1 MSVRRWVDAFAALS
15 IGLGAAGAAQAGP
28 TFDKVKQ
35 AGQISCG
42 VPTGIAGFAAPDSQG
57 HWAGFDVDVCR
68 ALSAAI
74 FGNAD
79 KVKYVPLTAQQRFT
93 ALQSGEVDL
102 LSNNTTDTLQRDTEL
117 GLNFAPVVFYDGQG
131 FLVPK
136 KLGVN
141 IAKELNGATIC
152 VQPGTTTELNLAD
165 YFRANK
171 MEFKPV
177 VIEKRDEALSAFFS
191 GRCDV
196 FTGDS
201 SALNADRL
209 SQAPNPDDYIILPER
224 ISKEPLA
231 PVVRHGDDQWDDIVR
246 WAVYALIEAEEKG
259 ITQKNVDDKLKSDDP
274 NVKRMLGVTPGMGK
288 ALGLDEK
295 WAYNEIKLV
304 GNYGEIFDRTLGK
317 DTELKFER
325 GLNNLWTQGGLMYA
339 DADPLIEIGAAEVSE
354 RWRRTSSGDRRVPPR
369 GATPRSATSSTRC
382 CSSRSSLRS
391 ERFLFTTR

>member
-1 MSVRRWVDAFAALS
+1 MIKKLWVLTLVGAMTAL
-15 IGLGAAGAAQAGP
+15 GGAAQAGV
-28 TFDKVKQ
+28 TLDKVKA

-42 VPTGIAGFAAPDSQG
+42 QGTGIAGFGAPDSQG
-57 HWAGFDVDVCR
+57 RWAGFDVDICR

-74 FGNAD
+74 FGVAD

-136 KLGVN
+136 KLGVKS
-141 IAKELNGATIC
+141 AKELNGATIC

-177 VIEKRDEALSAFFS
+177 VIEKRDEVLSAFFS

-196 FTGDS
+196 YTNDS

-209 SQAPNPDDYIILPER
+209 SQAPNPDDYVILPER

-246 WAVYALIEAEEKG
+246 WVVYALIEAEEKG
-259 ITQKNVDDKLKSDDP
+259 ITSKNVDEKLKSDEP
-274 NVKRMLGVTPGMGK
+274 YIKRMLGVTPGMGK

-325 GLNNLWTQGGLMYA
+325 GLNNLWTHGGLMYA
-339 DADPLIEIGAAEVSE
+339 MPI
-354 RWRRTSSGDRRVPPR
+354 R
-369 GATPRSATSSTRC
+369 
-382 CSSRSSLRS
+382 
-391 ERFLFTTR
+391 

>member
-1 MSVRRWVDAFAALS
+1 MTITRLWMRVVLAAGV
-15 IGLGAAGAAQAGP
+15 GLGLAGAAHAGV
-28 TFDKVKQ
+28 TLDKVKQ
-35 AGQISCG
+35 NRQISCG
-42 VPTGIAGFAAPDSQG
+42 VPTGIAGFGAPDSQG
-57 HWAGFDVDVCR
+57 RWAGFNIDICR

-74 FGNAD
+74 FGVAD

-102 LSNNTTDTLQRDTEL
+102 LSNNTTDTLQRDTAL

-131 FLVPK
+131 FMVPK
-136 KLGVN
+136 KLGLKS
-141 IAKELNGATIC
+141 AKELNGATIC

-177 VIEKRDEALSAFFS
+177 VIEKLDEALNAFFS

-196 FTGDS
+196 YTGDS
-201 SALNADRL
+201 SAVNADRL
-209 SQAPNPDDYIILPER
+209 SQAPNPDDYVILPER

-231 PVVRHGDDQWDDIVR
+231 PVVRHGDEEWNDIVR
-246 WAVYALIEAEEKG
+246 WVVYALIEAEEKG
-259 ITQKNVDDKLKSDDP
+259 ITSKNVDEMLKSDDP
-274 NVKRMLGVTPGMGK
+274 NVKRMLGVTPGAGK

-325 GLNNLWTQGGLMYA
+325 GLNNLWTKGGLLYA
-339 DADPLIEIGAAEVSE
+339 IPI
-354 RWRRTSSGDRRVPPR
+354 R
-369 GATPRSATSSTRC
+369 
-382 CSSRSSLRS
+382 
-391 ERFLFTTR
+391 

>member
-1 MSVRRWVDAFAALS
+1 MIIERWLYVLAVAVTAVAV
-15 IGLGAAGAAQAGP
+15 GGAAHAGP
-28 TFDKVKQ
+28 TLDKVKQ
-35 AGQISCG
+35 NGQISCG
-42 VPTGIAGFAAPDSQG
+42 VGTGIAGFGAPDSQG
-57 HWAGFDVDVCR
+57 RWAGFNIDICR

-102 LSNNTTDTLQRDTEL
+102 LSNNTTNTLQRDTAL

-131 FLVPK
+131 FMVPK
-136 KLGVN
+136 KLG
-141 IAKELNGATIC
+141 IKSAKELNGATVF

-171 MEFKPV
+171 MEYKPV
-177 VIEKRDEALSAFFS
+177 VIEKIDELYAAFFS

-196 FTGDS
+196 MTGDAS
-201 SALNADRL
+201 GLAAQRIGRAS
-209 SQAPNPDDYIILPER
+209 NPDDYVVLPDR

-231 PVVRHGDDQWDDIVR
+231 PVVRHGDEEWNDIVR
-246 WAVYALIEAEEKG
+246 WVVYALMEAEEKG
-259 ITQKNVDDKLKSDDP
+259 ITQKNVDDMLKSDDP
-274 NVKRMLGVTPGMGK
+274 NIKRMLGVTPGAGK

-317 DTELKFER
+317 DTELKFDR
-325 GLNNLWTQGGLMYA
+325 GLNDLWTRGGLMYA
-339 DADPLIEIGAAEVSE
+339 MPI
-354 RWRRTSSGDRRVPPR
+354 R
-369 GATPRSATSSTRC
+369 
-382 CSSRSSLRS
+382 
-391 ERFLFTTR
+391 

>member
-1 MSVRRWVDAFAALS
+1 MRIKSLGASFLIAAVMA
-15 IGLGAAGAAQAGP
+15 AAGAAQAGV
-28 TFDKVKQ
+28 TLDKVKQ

-42 VPTGIAGFAAPDSQG
+42 VQTGLAGFAAPDSQG
-57 HWAGFDVDVCR
+57 RYAGFNVDICR

-74 FGNAD
+74 FGAAD

-102 LSNNTTDTLQRDTEL
+102 LCNNTTDTLQRDTAL

-131 FLVPK
+131 FMVAK
-136 KLGVN
+136 KLGVKS
-141 IAKELNGATIC
+141 AKELNGATIC
-152 VQPGTTTELNLAD
+152 VAPGTTTELNLAD

-177 VIEKRDEALSAFFS
+177 VIEKVDELRAAFFS

-196 FTGDS
+196 ITGDAS
-201 SALNADRL
+201 GLAAQRL
-209 SQAPNPDDYIILPER
+209 GRASNPDDYFVLPER

-231 PVVRHGDDQWDDIVR
+231 PVVRHGDDQWDDVVR
-246 WAVYALIEAEEKG
+246 WVVYALIEAEEKG
-259 ITQKNVDDKLKSDDP
+259 ITSKNVDEKLKSDDP
-274 NVKRMLGVTPGMGK
+274 NIKRMLGVTPGMGK

-325 GLNNLWTQGGLMYA
+325 GLNNLWTKGGLMYA
-339 DADPLIEIGAAEVSE
+339 MPI
-354 RWRRTSSGDRRVPPR
+354 R
-369 GATPRSATSSTRC
+369 
-382 CSSRSSLRS
+382 
-391 ERFLFTTR
+391 